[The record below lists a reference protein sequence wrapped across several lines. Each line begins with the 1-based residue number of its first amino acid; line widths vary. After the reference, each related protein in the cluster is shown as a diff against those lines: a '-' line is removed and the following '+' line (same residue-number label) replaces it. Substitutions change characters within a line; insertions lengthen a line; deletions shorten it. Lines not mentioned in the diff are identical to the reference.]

1 MKNNYVLFI
10 FFLFIFQF
18 GTAQHVE
25 RKVLKGRIVA
35 DSIEVEN
42 LTVFNI
48 TSATGDYR
56 LWGLSQ
62 ETLRCADE
70 ILTGRKGWF

>member
-1 MKNNYVLFI
+1 LNGLI
-10 FFLFIFQF
+10 FAY
-18 GTAQHVE
+18 T
-25 RKVLKGRIVA
+25 R
-35 DSIEVEN
+35 N
-42 LTVFNI
+42 FNI

-70 ILTGRKGWF
+70 ILKGRKGWF